1 MKIKPTSRLKALILV
16 LILLL
21 SNTSTATASN
31 DTASNDTISNAI
43 ANATTLSTEQQE
55 IDIHHYYYNLNELE
69 KTVYDT
75 FTKFK
80 AKILSNQKFTFR
92 LGPITKKET
101 YVYSVSRARQAF
113 ILDDPEAL
121 IWFQN
126 VELSLHLKDSDAYV
140 LVQPQDSTNRYS
152 DLSSKEL
159 PNAIKTFE
167 EKASQIAKT
176 LHGTDREKLYQIY
189 SWLLE
194 NVTYDFTFELPNTRS
209 AYGALINGKSVCS
222 GFAYAYKYIADLAG
236 LEVLYVTGILNSASE
251 YHAWNMAKVDGKW
264 YFIDATSGAT
274 NLRIFRGCYFLMST
288 SSRNYSLDTDF
299 FTYPS

>member
-31 DTASNDTISNAI
+31 DTISNAI

-55 IDIHHYYYNLNELE
+55 IDIHHYYYNQLNELE

-80 AKILSNQKFTFR
+80 AKILSNPKFTFR

-101 YVYSVSRARQAF
+101 YVYLVSRARQAF
-113 ILDDPEAL
+113 ILDDPEVL

-126 VELSLHLKDSDAYV
+126 VQLSLHLKDSNAYV

-167 EKASQIAKT
+167 EKAS
-176 LHGTDREKLYQIY
+176 
-189 SWLLE
+189 
-194 NVTYDFTFELPNTRS
+194 
-209 AYGALINGKSVCS
+209 
-222 GFAYAYKYIADLAG
+222 
-236 LEVLYVTGILNSASE
+236 
-251 YHAWNMAKVDGKW
+251 
-264 YFIDATSGAT
+264 
-274 NLRIFRGCYFLMST
+274 
-288 SSRNYSLDTDF
+288 
-299 FTYPS
+299 

>member
-55 IDIHHYYYNLNELE
+55 IDIHHYYYNQLNELE

-113 ILDDPEAL
+113 ILDDPEVL

-126 VELSLHLKDSDAYV
+126 VQLSLHLKDSNAYV

-167 EKASQIAKT
+167 EKAS
-176 LHGTDREKLYQIY
+176 
-189 SWLLE
+189 
-194 NVTYDFTFELPNTRS
+194 
-209 AYGALINGKSVCS
+209 
-222 GFAYAYKYIADLAG
+222 
-236 LEVLYVTGILNSASE
+236 
-251 YHAWNMAKVDGKW
+251 
-264 YFIDATSGAT
+264 
-274 NLRIFRGCYFLMST
+274 
-288 SSRNYSLDTDF
+288 
-299 FTYPS
+299 

>member
-31 DTASNDTISNAI
+31 DTISNAI

-55 IDIHHYYYNLNELE
+55 IDIHHYYYNQLNELE

-113 ILDDPEAL
+113 ILDDPEVL

-126 VELSLHLKDSDAYV
+126 VQLSLHLKDSNAYV

-167 EKASQIAKT
+167 EKAS
-176 LHGTDREKLYQIY
+176 
-189 SWLLE
+189 
-194 NVTYDFTFELPNTRS
+194 
-209 AYGALINGKSVCS
+209 
-222 GFAYAYKYIADLAG
+222 
-236 LEVLYVTGILNSASE
+236 
-251 YHAWNMAKVDGKW
+251 
-264 YFIDATSGAT
+264 
-274 NLRIFRGCYFLMST
+274 
-288 SSRNYSLDTDF
+288 
-299 FTYPS
+299 